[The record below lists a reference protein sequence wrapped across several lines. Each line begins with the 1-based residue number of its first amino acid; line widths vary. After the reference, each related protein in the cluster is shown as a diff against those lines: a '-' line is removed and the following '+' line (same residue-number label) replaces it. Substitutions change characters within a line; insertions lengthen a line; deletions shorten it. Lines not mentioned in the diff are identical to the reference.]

1 MAWNSYPGS
10 ALKVSAIWKP
20 TEPKDP
26 TSYATQR
33 EMRRMGFYPSS
44 KFRLDG
50 HFGPSSIAEL
60 QKYLA
65 KYGKSAGKYTGR
77 IDGVMGNMTLS
88 AMSSFIGLDGGNPW
102 GIVTNKSIVGPT
114 HWPDYNLTRDWQ
126 EFLNK
131 RR

>member
-10 ALKVSAIWKP
+10 ALTVTAKWRQNYAQ
-20 TEPKDP
+20 DP
-26 TSYATQR
+26 TSYATQK

-44 KFRLDG
+44 LYLLDG
-50 HFGPSSIAEL
+50 KFGPSSIREL

-65 KYGKSAGKYTGR
+65 KYGKYAGKYTGL
-77 IDGVMGNMTLS
+77 IDGVMGDMTLS
-88 AMSSFIGLDGGNPW
+88 AMSSFIGFDGGNPW
-102 GIVTNKSIVGPT
+102 GIVTNTSTVGPT

-126 EFLNK
+126 QFLNA

>member
-1 MAWNSYPGS
+1 M
-10 ALKVSAIWKP
+10 SAIWKP
-20 TEPKDP
+20 TIAKDP

-44 KFRLDG
+44 KYLLDG
-50 HFGPSSIAEL
+50 HFGPSSIREL

-65 KYGKSAGKYTGR
+65 KYGKYAGKYTGL
-77 IDGVMGNMTLS
+77 IDGDMGPMSLS

-102 GIVTNKSIVGPT
+102 GIVTNMSTVGPT